1 MTSRERSLITK
12 VWHVKKNRN
21 GNGNETVLGFLYI
34 PATVVLAHSQ
44 GWLRRLAGRAWA
56 LLFQTSYNYT
66 TLSKQSKYSNRTV
79 TAVVYN
85 SHRDLI

>member
-1 MTSRERSLITK
+1 MSEVSLLK
-12 VWHVKKNRN
+12 FGMLKKNRN

-66 TLSKQSKYSNRTV
+66 T
-79 TAVVYN
+79 
-85 SHRDLI
+85 